1 MTSTEQRPLWL
12 VLLPQ
17 APFPVTLANLRSA
30 YGQILT
36 ACLQK
41 AALSTKSESGT
52 QVLDIAVYYP
62 GIVDDD
68 SRGKQYQNLQ
78 QLICQL
84 YRLLCT
90 ICTEQK
96 LDTDNGNEVD
106 TRILLFTT
114 DEEHTGVQVEVTP
127 TTSATSHP
135 GLWPDLQLLASCQRQ
150 WEFIIVYET
159 EEGTAILDS
168 FLQSRN
174 DEGQEV
180 PERLNIGKLQPIVLS
195 EGLEQSTRQGTRG
208 YRDSRA
214 RHFSVA
220 VGGTFDHLHAGHK
233 LLLTMTALVL
243 EPYTPSESN
252 RKRTLTVG
260 ITGDQL
266 LKKKEFVNEMQDWDQ
281 RQQIVGKFL
290 SSFLMLDSPSR
301 APLTTSRATS
311 PDTGARTVRDEFK
324 SGLVINYVEIFDP
337 FGPTITDEEIS
348 ALVVSAETQS
358 GGKAV
363 NDRRSEKGW
372 VALEVFEVDV
382 LNAGEDQD
390 TDGQR
395 SVEREFQN
403 KISSTAIRQKLHLR
417 QSRGT

>member
-1 MTSTEQRPLWL
+1 MTSTKQRPLWL

-17 APFPVTLANLRSA
+17 APSPVTLANLRSA

-41 AALSTKSESGT
+41 AALITKSESGT
-52 QVLDIAVYYP
+52 QVLDIAVCYP
-62 GIVDDD
+62 GIVDND
-68 SRGKQYQNLQ
+68 SRGTQYQDPQ
-78 QLICQL
+78 QLIYQF

-90 ICTEQK
+90 LCTEQNI
-96 LDTDNGNEVD
+96 DTDNGNEVD
-106 TRILLFTT
+106 TRILLFAP
-114 DEEHTGVQVEVTP
+114 DEERTVILVEDAP
-127 TTSATSHP
+127 TTSATSH
-135 GLWPDLQLLASCQRQ
+135 LVSWPDLRLLASCQRQ

-159 EEGTAILDS
+159 EKGTAILDR

-180 PERLNIGKLQPIVLS
+180 PEKLNIGKVQPIIIS
-195 EGLEQSTRQGTRG
+195 EGLEQSIRQETRG

-214 RHFSVA
+214 RHYSVA
-220 VGGTFDHLHAGHK
+220 VGGTFDHLHPGHK

-243 EPYTPSESN
+243 EPHRPSESN

-260 ITGDQL
+260 ITGDEL
-266 LKKKEFVNEMQDWDQ
+266 LKKKDFLDEMQDWDQ
-281 RQQIVGKFL
+281 RQQSIGKFL
-290 SSFLMLDSPSR
+290 SSFLMLDSPHR
-301 APLTTSRATS
+301 APLTTSRTTS
-311 PDTGARTVRDEFK
+311 PDTGARAIRDEFK
-324 SGLVINYVEIFDP
+324 SGLVIKYVELFDP

-395 SVEREFQN
+395 SMEREFQN
-403 KISSTAIRQKLHLR
+403 KISSTAIRQKLHRR
-417 QSRGT
+417 QSRGI

>member
-1 MTSTEQRPLWL
+1 M
-12 VLLPQ
+12 LLPQ
-17 APFPVTLANLRSA
+17 APSPVTLANLRSA

-41 AALSTKSESGT
+41 AALITQSESGT
-52 QVLDIAVYYP
+52 QVLDIAVYHP
-62 GIVDDD
+62 GLLYDD
-68 SRGKQYQNLQ
+68 SKGTQYQNLQ

-96 LDTDNGNEVD
+96 IDTDNGNEVD
-106 TRILLFTT
+106 TRILLFTA
-114 DEEHTGVQVEVTP
+114 DGERAGIHLEDTP
-127 TTSATSHP
+127 TVSATSRP
-135 GLWPDLQLLASCQRQ
+135 GSWPDLRLLASCQRQ
-150 WEFIIVYET
+150 WEFIIIDET
-159 EEGTAILDS
+159 EEGTAILDR

-174 DEGQEV
+174 DEGQGV
-180 PERLNIGKLQPIVLS
+180 PQRLNIGKVQPIILS
-195 EGLEQSTRQGTRG
+195 EGLEQSTRQETRD

-214 RHFSVA
+214 RHYSVA

-243 EPYTPSESN
+243 EPHRPSESD

-260 ITGDQL
+260 ITGDEL

-281 RQQIVGKFL
+281 RQQSVGKFL
-290 SSFLMLDSPSR
+290 TSFLMLDSPYR
-301 APLTTSRATS
+301 VPLKTSRTMS
-311 PDTGARTVRDEFK
+311 PDTGARAVRDEFK
-324 SGLVINYVEIFDP
+324 SGLVISYVEIFDP

-363 NDRRSEKGW
+363 NDRRSKNGW

-382 LNAGEDQD
+382 LNAREDQD

-417 QSRGT
+417 QSRGI